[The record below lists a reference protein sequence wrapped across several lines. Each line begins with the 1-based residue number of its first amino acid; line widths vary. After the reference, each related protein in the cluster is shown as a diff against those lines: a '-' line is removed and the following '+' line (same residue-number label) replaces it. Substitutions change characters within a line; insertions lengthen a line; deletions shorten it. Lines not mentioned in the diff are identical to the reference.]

1 MPTLT
6 EQHLAN
12 LGVTKAQARQFI
24 VDNLTDLKKIY
35 FTCLEY
41 KVTSAML
48 AEIYGGV
55 QAKDVLTFFS
65 RNGFNANLLD
75 GIELS
80 IEDRLGDFGADA
92 KSFFSREEPK
102 LSNGVVLKFNTQ
114 KGLLSNEILREV
126 LKKEVGSA
134 NYNKVFSLSGVFGQD
149 GKLTSDETGIKN
161 LKDLRSVEDME
172 SLFFGTI
179 INFAKTIDQIE
190 AYNFSNFVKSN
201 KVALDAKDPIIL
213 KKYDDLY
220 YEMVT
225 DRSPSELQHFSTQ
238 DITQAVKVIGQTFI
252 EDAFSNP
259 LGYSGALPNLEIYF
273 SVGS

>member
-55 QAKDVLTFFS
+55 QAKDVLKFFND
-65 RNGFNANLLD
+65 NGFNANFLD
-75 GIELS
+75 KIPLVF
-80 IEDRLGDFGADA
+80 EDTKLDFSSDARLITTG
-92 KSFFSREEPK
+92 SQPT
-102 LSNGVVLKFNTQ
+102 LSNGVTLKFNSERD
-114 KGLLSNEILREV
+114 LLSNEVLREV

-134 NYNKVFSLSGVFGQD
+134 NYNKVFSLSGAFGKD
-149 GKLTSDETGIKN
+149 GVLKADEIGIKN
-161 LKDLRSVEDME
+161 LTDLDSVEEME
-172 SLFFGTI
+172 SLLFGTI
-179 INFAKTIDQIE
+179 VSFAKTIDQIE

-201 KVALDAKDPIIL
+201 KAAIDAKDPIVL
-213 KKYDDLY
+213 EKYRDLY
-220 YEMVT
+220 NDMVS
-225 DRSPSELQHFSTQ
+225 DKALSVLQELSTQ
-238 DITQAVKVIGQTFI
+238 DITEAVKIVGQDFV
-252 EDAFSNP
+252 EDAISNP
-259 LGYSGALPNLEIYF
+259 LGYSGALANFKFYF
-273 SVGS
+273 AVGS